1 MTQNLG
7 NRVQR
12 VDLPHQCVSGWQLNV
27 SGTVIASVACQ
38 NAGKPLVRW
47 PSREDTPRSVALA
60 DHGAPLTVI
69 TLSRGSRSMWTSKTK
84 GLAKWKAR
92 EVQLRSLR
100 QSGCRVQLRPSDYRG
115 QRLPQRYPHCIAAAV
130 QGGLFLATRQISGII
145 TFRSISFGALNERD
159 RQGQLDNVQVTMPRR
174 GRSRRPTA

>member
-7 NRVQR
+7 NRVQAHK
-12 VDLPHQCVSGWQLNV
+12 L
-27 SGTVIASVACQ
+27 ASPVRFRGDSSTYRERLWPSVTCQ

-47 PSREDTPRSVALA
+47 PSREDTSRSVALA

-69 TLSRGSRSMWTSKTK
+69 TLSHRGLCGRPKPR

-92 EVQLRSLR
+92 EVQPRSLR

-115 QRLPQRYPHCIAAAV
+115 SRGDAFASPRLSRLNIAARYV
-130 QGGLFLATRQISGII
+130 SLFGRLTGERRRVELTVTIWPFCVCLPRNLA
-145 TFRSISFGALNERD
+145 
-159 RQGQLDNVQVTMPRR
+159 
-174 GRSRRPTA
+174 